1 MPCTPLATP
10 VSVCKE
16 PGGVAGLTMQTM
28 HPLHTALARPFRP
41 FRPFRASQALATWV
55 VMGLWCVAFTAA
67 AASNAQADG
76 LAALESFLR
85 NTQHGQ
91 ARFTQTVTSPV
102 RDGETTARSKTS
114 SGTFEFQRPN
124 RFRFDYLRPFP
135 QTIVADGETLWLYD
149 PDLNQVTSRKQADA
163 LGNTP
168 AALIASSADLRQLR
182 QVFDLAN
189 ASAPPAAGAAAGW
202 PLDVLWVEARPRQR
216 DGQLQSVRVGLQG
229 GQLAALD
236 ILDSFGQRSLL
247 RFEPVAGTQDTAPVA
262 ERFRFTAP
270 PGADVL
276 RQ

>member
-1 MPCTPLATP
+1 
-10 VSVCKE
+10 
-16 PGGVAGLTMQTM
+16 MQTM
-28 HPLHTALARPFRP
+28 HPTHPRLFRPLRATLALAAF
-41 FRPFRASQALATWV
+41 LGV
-55 VMGLWCVAFTAA
+55 VFLSAVFTAA
-67 AASNAQADG
+67 PAHADG

-91 ARFTQTVTSPV
+91 ARFSQTVTSPV

-135 QTIVADGETLWLYD
+135 QTIVADGQTLWLYD
-149 PDLNQVTSRKQADA
+149 PDLNQVTSRSQADA

-182 QVFDLAN
+182 EVFDLTN
-189 ASAPPAAGAAAGW
+189 ASAPPAAGSAAGW
-202 PLDVLWVEARPRQR
+202 PLDVVWVQARPRQR
-216 DGQLQSVRVGLQG
+216 DGQLQSVRIGLQG

-247 RFEPVAGTQDTAPVA
+247 RFEHTGSSGAPA
-262 ERFRFTAP
+262 PDRFRFTAP

>member
-1 MPCTPLATP
+1 MLAAVLLSAVFMAP
-10 VSVCKE
+10 
-16 PGGVAGLTMQTM
+16 
-28 HPLHTALARPFRP
+28 
-41 FRPFRASQALATWV
+41 RAH
-55 VMGLWCVAFTAA
+55 
-67 AASNAQADG
+67 ADG

-124 RFRFDYLRPFP
+124 RFRFDYQKPFP

-149 PDLNQVTSRKQADA
+149 PDLNQVTTRKQADA

-168 AALIASSADLRQLR
+168 AALIASSADLRRLR
-182 QVFDLAN
+182 EVFDLSN
-189 ASAPPAAGAAAGW
+189 ASAPASAGAGTGW
-202 PLDVLWVEARPRQR
+202 PLDVVWVEARPRQR
-216 DGQLQSVRVGLQG
+216 DGQLQAVRIGLQAG
-229 GQLAALD
+229 TLVALD

-247 RFEPVAGTQDTAPVA
+247 RFEPMAGSQAAPPGA
-262 ERFRFTAP
+262 ERFRFTP
-270 PGADVL
+270 PAGADVL

>member
-1 MPCTPLATP
+1 M
-10 VSVCKE
+10 
-16 PGGVAGLTMQTM
+16 AGLTMQTM
-28 HPLHTALARPFRP
+28 HLLHAALARPFRA
-41 FRPFRASQALATWV
+41 FQALATWV
-55 VMGLWCVAFTAA
+55 VMGLWCLVFTAGT
-67 AASNAQADG
+67 ASNAQADG

-91 ARFTQTVTSPV
+91 ARFSQTVTSPV
-102 RDGETTARSKTS
+102 RNGETTARSKTS

-149 PDLNQVTSRKQADA
+149 PDLNQVTSRKQVDA
-163 LGNTP
+163 LGSTP
-168 AALIASSADLRQLR
+168 ASLIASSADLRQLR
-182 QVFDLAN
+182 EVFDLAN
-189 ASAPPAAGAAAGW
+189 ASAPPAVGAAAGW

-216 DGQLQSVRVGLQG
+216 DGQLQSVRIGLQG

-247 RFEPVAGTQDTAPVA
+247 RFEPVAGTQATAPAA